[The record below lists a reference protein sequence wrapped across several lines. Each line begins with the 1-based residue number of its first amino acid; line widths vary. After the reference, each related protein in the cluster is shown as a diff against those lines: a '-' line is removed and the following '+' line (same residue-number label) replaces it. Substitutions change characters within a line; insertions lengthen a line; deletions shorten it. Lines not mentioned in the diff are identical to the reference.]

1 MLTGN
6 FLHVETD
13 KEHQKPIVELYNT
26 WQDHI
31 KFLSSIDDS
40 NQQWID
46 LLEYCKENK
55 EDAKEL
61 FIDLVDWVG
70 TSGHFLRM
78 MLILFPEVLQ
88 IVNGYLP
95 PKIAEDNLY
104 LGLSGTMPIRVEK
117 DDIMIGDWFELKY
130 PKKYK
135 YVQITA
141 ITNMDTLFV
150 KPSKYDEAE
159 EINLYEVK
167 PIELTKEILLKNE
180 WAYNDEYDSYET
192 TQHFGPKMHLK
203 GTKHAYFYYAYEQI
217 PIMYVHELQHLLHVA
232 RCPIDT
238 NVN

>member
-13 KEHQKPIVELYNT
+13 KDHQRQIVELYNA

-31 KFLSSIDDS
+31 KFMSSIDDS

-78 MLILFPEVLQ
+78 MLILFPDIFQ
-88 IVNGYLP
+88 IISGYLP

-117 DDIMIGDWFELKY
+117 DDIMIGDWFELKH

-150 KPSKYDEAE
+150 RPSKYDEAE
-159 EINLYEVK
+159 EINLYEVR
-167 PIELTKEILLKNE
+167 PIELTHEILLKNE
-180 WAYNDEYDSYET
+180 WAYNEERDSYET
-192 TQHFGPKMHLK
+192 TQHFGPKIHLS
-203 GTKHAYFYYAYEQI
+203 GIRNGYFFYAYDQI